1 MGFELAEIV
10 TELGEGIV
18 WGGKLEGRKD
28 GLMDLSGAPS
38 AELGTAVE
46 QDFHE
51 AEHAG
56 VLDFD
61 ARDFAVSRGN
71 GKSQTLEEGEVD
83 VDIQGLGFE
92 LGKMVGDGGE
102 GPTDGF
108 QVIQGFFQSEV
119 FQVIAEDLQAQEGGK
134 LFIHAQHGVFG
145 AGAQHMMAMVHPL
158 QDSGELTSDP
168 LVETK
173 AEHLRELVSSKA
185 EQAEVTGALEEFVNG
200 EVPSEDEVA
209 AVFDWRQGVRASEV
223 EGGSVFRGKLRPYHP
238 SPVIELLANDLGVE
252 TVGCGLEGLGIGHPE
267 ESIVILAELDA

>member
-18 WGGKLEGRKD
+18 CGGKLEGRKD

-46 QDFHE
+46 QDFHK

-134 LFIHAQHGVFG
+134 LFIQAQHGVFA
-145 AGAQHMMAMVHPL
+145 AGAQHIMAMVHPL

-173 AEHLRELVSSKA
+173 AEQLRELVSSKA

-209 AVFDWRQGVRASEV
+209 AVFDLLQGVMASEID
-223 EGGSVFRGKLRPYHP
+223 SSSIFLGKLRPYHP
-238 SPVIELLANDLGVE
+238 SPAIELLANDLGVE
-252 TVGCGLEGLGIGHPE
+252 TVGCRL
-267 ESIVILAELDA
+267 